1 MRCST
6 KYRLRIEV
14 QNIFIECRFPDNPLF
29 DRQEPSFVEFVEYLI
44 ETPLDKYD
52 EHWKPIFVLCPP
64 CHFNFDIIVKMETF
78 KHDTDFLL
86 AQRNLPKG
94 LLSKKHSTKSAED
107 DKELKQRLFSQV
119 SKKMVEALYQ
129 KYRVDFTMFEY
140 DIDEYI
146 QIASPSEGLMP
157 EQM

>member
-1 MRCST
+1 MFLCNFPLILLKVNTVCIAAKST
-6 KYRLRIEV
+6 EDFSKGEDGSFSNDVIASNTREMEKQRKRL
-14 QNIFIECRFPDNPLF
+14 
-29 DRQEPSFVEFVEYLI
+29 
-44 ETPLDKYD
+44 
-52 EHWKPIFVLCPP
+52 
-64 CHFNFDIIVKMETF
+64 
-78 KHDTDFLL
+78 
-86 AQRNLPKG
+86 
-94 LLSKKHSTKSAED
+94 